1 MLQHPKANPQAQ
13 INFQQKISAYQQA
26 GTLMVDLNESGLA
39 QDWQAIGRMNASGA
53 LMGMTFLTIA
63 LFDGRLNWDVFM
75 PGWARSQDLLA
86 QTAAGT
92 VFVMDHASL
101 DKGHEMLEAISAN
114 QCLAEFLPAYS
125 PDLNRMEHK
134 WAPAK
139 AIRRQYRC
147 GVDKL
152 FSKHSQYV
160 VL

>member
-1 MLQHPKANPQAQ
+1 
-13 INFQQKISAYQQA
+13 
-26 GTLMVDLNESGLA
+26 
-39 QDWQAIGRMNASGA
+39 
-53 LMGMTFLTIA
+53 
-63 LFDGRLNWDVFM
+63 M

-92 VFVMDHASL
+92 VIVMDNASFHKRP
-101 DKGHEMLEAISAN
+101 DMLETISAN

-125 PDLNRMEHK
+125 PDLNPIEHK

>member
-1 MLQHPKANPQAQ
+1 
-13 INFQQKISAYQQA
+13 
-26 GTLMVDLNESGLA
+26 
-39 QDWQAIGRMNASGA
+39 
-53 LMGMTFLTIA
+53 MGMTFLTIA